1 MRGKLPSILILF
13 APTYKIFQVKL
24 FKRIAAGVLLTF
36 GGIFLIAAISVPFD
50 KDATAEVKTEQFLGC
65 LILGIPPTLWGGWIV
80 WNLHRENR
88 AKEGDRLR
96 STFFQVAKEND
107 GCVSVM
113 QFSMAAN
120 LPGDKAKEF
129 LDERAKEFSANFD
142 VDEQG
147 GIFYRFP
154 VKGIDLDDAES

>member
-1 MRGKLPSILILF
+1 M
-13 APTYKIFQVKL
+13 
-24 FKRIAAGVLLTF
+24 LLTI

-50 KDATAEVKTEQFLGC
+50 QDESRKVKAEQLAGC
-65 LILGIPPTLWGGWIV
+65 LIIGIPLTAWGGWIA
-80 WNLHRENR
+80 WSLSRENQG
-88 AKEGDRLR
+88 KEGDRLR

-120 LPGDKAKEF
+120 LDGDEAKEF

-142 VDEQG
+142 VDEHG

-154 VKGIDLDDAES
+154 IKGIDPDNAES

>member
-1 MRGKLPSILILF
+1 M
-13 APTYKIFQVKL
+13 
-24 FKRIAAGVLLTF
+24 LLAL
-36 GGIFLIAAISVPFD
+36 GGIFLIAAISIPFEQD
-50 KDATAEVKTEQFLGC
+50 ESPQAKAEQFAGC
-65 LILGIPPTLWGGWIV
+65 LMLGIPLTAWGGWIA
-80 WNLHRENR
+80 WSLNRESQV
-88 AKEGDRLR
+88 KESDRLR

-107 GCVSVM
+107 GCVGVM

-120 LPGDKAKEF
+120 LSGDKAKEF

-154 VKGIDLDDAES
+154 IKGIDLDDAES

>member
-1 MRGKLPSILILF
+1 M
-13 APTYKIFQVKL
+13 
-24 FKRIAAGVLLTF
+24 LLTI
-36 GGIFLIAAISVPFD
+36 GGIFLITAISIPFD
-50 KDATAEVKTEQFLGC
+50 QDESPKAKAEQFAGC
-65 LILGIPPTLWGGWIV
+65 LIIGVPLTAWGGWIA
-80 WNLHRENR
+80 WSLSRESQV
-88 AKEGDRLR
+88 KESDRLR

-129 LDERAKEFSANFD
+129 LDERAKEFSASFD

-154 VKGIDLDDAES
+154 IKGIDLDDAES